1 MRALFLLLLGLIAST
16 APAAEEM
23 RRAQDA
29 GLRYKVPARW
39 ERVPAPSDMR
49 AAQYR
54 VGEAEAILF
63 FFGEGQGGD
72 VNANIDRW
80 ASQFTQ
86 PDGRPSRDAAVVTK
100 RTVGAAKVTT
110 VDLSGTYAPAPMAP
124 GAKASVRPDTRMLAA
139 VIEGTGGP
147 WFLRIVGPNATMSSV
162 APEFEQV
169 VLSVDPHQ

>member
-1 MRALFLLLLGLIAST
+1 MRPLSLAILGLIAAT
-16 APAAEEM
+16 ALAADEY

-39 ERVPAPSDMR
+39 ERVPAPSNMR

-54 VGEAEAILF
+54 VGDAEVILF
-63 FFGEGQGGD
+63 FFGEGGGGD

-86 PDGRPSRDAAVVTK
+86 PDGRPSREAAVVAK
-100 RTVGAAKVTT
+100 RTVGDAKVTT
-110 VDLSGTYAPAPMAP
+110 VDLSGTYAPTPMAP

-139 VIEGTGGP
+139 VIEGKGGP
-147 WFLRIVGPNATMSSV
+147 WFLRVVGPTATMGTV
-162 APEFEQV
+162 EPEFEQV